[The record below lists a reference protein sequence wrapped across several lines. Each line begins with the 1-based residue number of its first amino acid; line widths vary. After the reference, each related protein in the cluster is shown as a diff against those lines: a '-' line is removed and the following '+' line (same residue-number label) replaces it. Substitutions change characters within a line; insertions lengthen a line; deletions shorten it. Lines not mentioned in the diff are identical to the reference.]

1 MEATATGV
9 RAQAKQA
16 MLEAIL
22 TAARR
27 QLAEVGPAAL
37 SVRAVARDV
46 GMASSAIYRHVASRD
61 ELLTAL
67 ITDAYEDLGAAIE
80 DAELTA
86 ARGDHA
92 GRFRDAANGARQWAL
107 SEPHRYALVYGSPVP
122 GYIAPEATI
131 GPATR
136 GTAVFARILV
146 DATAAGTLSYVSRS
160 ALDDR
165 MLAPQVVDDFLPGV
179 SVELATEGVLCWAE
193 IFGLISFELFGHLVG
208 SVADNEAFFEAGVN
222 EMVSRLGLG

>member
-61 ELLTAL
+61 ELLTLL

-80 DAELTA
+80 VADLEVT
-86 ARGDHA
+86 REDHA
-92 GRFRDAANGARQWAL
+92 GRFRAAAQGARRWAL
-107 SEPHRYALVYGSPVP
+107 AEPHRYALVYGSPVP

-146 DATAAGTLSYVSRS
+146 DATATGAVERVGRSYLGP
-160 ALDDR
+160 AL
-165 MLAPQVVDDFLPGV
+165 LVPEVLDDFLPGV
-179 SVELATEGVLCWAE
+179 SVELAALGVLCWAE

-208 SVADNEAFFEAGVN
+208 SVADNEAFFTAGVS
-222 EMVSRLGLG
+222 EMVDRLGLG